1 MLQLFY
7 EFRVSSSAIT
17 GAMRI
22 GVQVVSSHK
31 TPVLEIYHQVR
42 NRFGPEFEY
51 ETPKGESGEETLK
64 QKTRFQDICVEFTLV
79 NIGGSRAENIKLSLS
94 GDLRRNSPRES
105 FGEQFDLVIPQM
117 APGQSRYLF
126 KFNDHD
132 LNQYPEGGGGPIGLK
147 TESFTIVM
155 EYDSGRG
162 LLNWFLSLPSKVR
175 GKRRFRAEYTF
186 FPMLVAGDLPPAEY
200 AP

>member
-1 MLQLFY
+1 M
-7 EFRVSSSAIT
+7 EVSSSAIT

-31 TPVLEIYHQVR
+31 APVLEIYHQVR

-51 ETPKGESGEETLK
+51 GIPRGSSGEEMRK
-64 QKTRFQDICVEFTLV
+64 HKTRFQDVFVEFTLV

-105 FGEQFDLVIPQM
+105 FGELFDTLIPQM
-117 APGQSRYLF
+117 APGQSRFLF
-126 KFNDHD
+126 NFDLHD
-132 LNQYPEGGGGPIGLK
+132 LNKYPEGGGSSIGLK
-147 TESFTIVM
+147 NGSFTILM
-155 EYDSGRG
+155 EYDSGKG
-162 LLNWFLSLPSKVR
+162 LLNWFLSLLSKMR

-186 FPMLVAGDLPPAEY
+186 SPQLVAGDLPPAEY
-200 AP
+200 V

>member
-1 MLQLFY
+1 M
-7 EFRVSSSAIT
+7 EVSSSAVT

-51 ETPKGESGEETLK
+51 ETPMGVSGDKTFK
-64 QKTRFQDICVEFTLV
+64 QKTRFQEIFVEFTLV
-79 NIGGSRAENIKLSLS
+79 NIGGSRAENIKLSLV

-105 FGEQFDLVIPQM
+105 FGELFDVVIPQM
-117 APGQSRYLF
+117 SPGQSRFLF
-126 KFNDHD
+126 KFDDHD
-132 LNQYPEGGGGPIGLK
+132 LNMYPEGGGGPSGVK
-147 TESFTIVM
+147 SESFTIVM
-155 EYDSGRG
+155 EYDSGKG
-162 LLNWFLSLPSKVR
+162 LINYFLSLPSKVR
-175 GKRRFRAEYTF
+175 GKRRFRSEYTF
-186 FPMLVAGDLPPAEY
+186 FPQLVTGDLPPAEY